1 MRAFNCQE
9 VVCSLEGYLAG
20 ALAPA
25 ELEAFESHVDSCT
38 ACQEI
43 LSEERR
49 LIQLVRK
56 AVDVHSP
63 RADELI
69 ARIRER
75 LGKERG

>member
-9 VVCSLEGYLAG
+9 VLRSLEGYLAG
-20 ALAPA
+20 TLAPA

-43 LSEERR
+43 LSEEHR
-49 LIQLVRK
+49 LMQLVRK
-56 AVDVHSP
+56 AVNIHSP
-63 RADELI
+63 RADDLI

-75 LGKERG
+75 LGKDRG